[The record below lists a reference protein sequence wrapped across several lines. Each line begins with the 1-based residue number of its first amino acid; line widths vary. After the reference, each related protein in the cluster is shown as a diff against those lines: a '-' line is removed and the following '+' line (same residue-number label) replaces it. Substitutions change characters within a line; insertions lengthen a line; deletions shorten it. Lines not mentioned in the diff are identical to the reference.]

1 MRGVSLRMLFCLFLL
16 FIARASSAQF
26 LQYMDFPA
34 GTMQGDTLNLPL
46 TLNVPCYGRVLV
58 TIAPNPPTDPV
69 PLVTFFHQTAAEN
82 QSPQNAPQFSW
93 GADTDRFNVFAN
105 AGPLDY
111 TITFTFLDGP
121 PDASRLILVVVG
133 LASAT
138 TGTITTNPPSAP
150 GTLLGE
156 FEFPT
161 PSSTTVLTGNVLSS
175 ANDGDPINTG
185 WALYR
190 PQAVAL
196 TSISVQM
203 NQAGGDGLGWTLSY
217 LCEPAVVEPI
227 PTATLPALLLLGG
240 ALAVVALRVLR

>member
-1 MRGVSLRMLFCLFLL
+1 MKRTSLHLL
-16 FIARASSAQF
+16 VCVLLLLVAPASSAQF

-46 TLNVPCYGRVLV
+46 TLNLPCYGRVLV

-93 GADTDRFNVFAN
+93 GTDTDRFNVFAN

-121 PDASRLILVVVG
+121 PDTSRLILIVAG

-138 TGTITTNPPSAP
+138 TGTITTIPPSAP

-156 FEFPT
+156 FRFPT

-190 PQAVAL
+190 PQGVAL
-196 TSISVQM
+196 TSVSVRM
-203 NQAGGDGLGWTLSY
+203 NQAAGDGLGWTLSY
-217 LCEPAVVEPI
+217 LCAPAVVEPI
-227 PTATLPALLLLGG
+227 PTATLPTLLLLAGL
-240 ALAVVALRVLR
+240 LAVVALKVLR